1 MHNVFHYLN
10 MKGAKGFFLPVFPVR
25 TALQRWEDSIYG
37 LPMRNS
43 TNEHHEGEGPR
54 EAVLHLTLDGLLP
67 ANQVL
72 AVNPSM
78 RTATLFASTVD
89 EEAHIIAQQHFSPNG
104 MRVLVPLLEAYP
116 HYCPYE
122 VLLASLFSHTP
133 DEAREQLQGH
143 WDNTIRPVR
152 RAMNSLVP
160 GLRAFGLQVRSIRS
174 AGYLIE
180 ALSVRRAGRKP

>member
-1 MHNVFHYLN
+1 MEMQVSPCLSVPAPGMLFGPFSGLKNGCASCSRTLWTTAMHNVFHYLN
-10 MKGAKGFFLPVFPVR
+10 MKGAKGFSLPVLLIR

-43 TNEHHEGEGPR
+43 TNEHHEGEGPK
-54 EAVLHLTLDGLLP
+54 EAVLHLALDGLLP

-104 MRVLVPLLEAYP
+104 MHVLIPLLETYP
-116 HYCPYE
+116 HYYPYKI
-122 VLLASLFSHTP
+122 LLTNLFSHTP
-133 DEAREQLQGH
+133 NEAREQLQDH
-143 WDNTIRPVR
+143 
-152 RAMNSLVP
+152 
-160 GLRAFGLQVRSIRS
+160 
-174 AGYLIE
+174 
-180 ALSVRRAGRKP
+180 

>member
-1 MHNVFHYLN
+1 ML
-10 MKGAKGFFLPVFPVR
+10 MKNPKH
-25 TALQRWEDSIYG
+25 
-37 LPMRNS
+37 
-43 TNEHHEGEGPR
+43 EHQEGGQGT
-54 EAVLHLTLDGLLP
+54 VLHLSLDGLLP
-67 ANQVL
+67 ANQIL

-78 RTATLFASTVD
+78 RTVTLLASTPD
-89 EEAHIIAQQHFSPNG
+89 EDAHILAQQHFSPNS
-104 MRVLVPLLEAYP
+104 MSVLVPLLQSYP

-122 VLLASLFSHTP
+122 ILLASLFSHTP

-143 WDNTIRPVR
+143 WDSTIRPVR

-180 ALSVRRAGRKP
+180 ALSVRKAGHRS

>member
-78 RTATLFASTVD
+78 RTATLFASTVGTYHC
-89 EEAHIIAQQHFSPNG
+89 AAAFLSQWHACPGPAARGLSA
-104 MRVLVPLLEAYP
+104 LL
-116 HYCPYE
+116 
-122 VLLASLFSHTP
+122 SL
-133 DEAREQLQGH
+133 
-143 WDNTIRPVR
+143 
-152 RAMNSLVP
+152 
-160 GLRAFGLQVRSIRS
+160 
-174 AGYLIE
+174 
-180 ALSVRRAGRKP
+180 